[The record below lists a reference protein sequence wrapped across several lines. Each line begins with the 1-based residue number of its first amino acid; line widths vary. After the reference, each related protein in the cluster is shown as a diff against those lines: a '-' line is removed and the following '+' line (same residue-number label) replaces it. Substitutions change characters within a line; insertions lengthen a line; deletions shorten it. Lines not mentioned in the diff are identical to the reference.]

1 MWTLKEDIV
10 PCTLKQDFLTG
21 IVKTS
26 LFAPLYFLSL
36 VVKRLQSLIGERV
49 SWQSDDPIW
58 YGLACVVLVWYFVL
72 WFALYALFLF
82 SLRLI

>member
-1 MWTLKEDIV
+1 MTSQLLV
-10 PCTLKQDFLTG
+10 FLAK

-26 LFAPLYFLSL
+26 LFAPLCFVTL
-36 VVKRLQSLIGERV
+36 VVKRLQFHLGERV